1 MQRTETCHPA
11 PFFLVRQEEADT
23 SGSSGKGDEE
33 AIRTRE
39 GQLLESIQRTY
50 IYIYDY
56 ICTVYTIYIMYYAL
70 CMYPDSTCTKQ

>member
-50 IYIYDY
+50 IYI
-56 ICTVYTIYIMYYAL
+56 
-70 CMYPDSTCTKQ
+70 